1 MQFGLSEE
9 QVLLQDNVN
18 RFLSDNVPLERVR
31 KYAEDGSDAD
41 VWQGLTELG
50 IPALLIPEEHG
61 GLGMT
66 PMDAAIVAESIG
78 YHVAPSPFLGSAIMA
93 PVALSRSD
101 NDYSELLGRLLRERP
116 ALESLTANLSAIET
130 MLVFPSTTGK

>member
-41 VWQGLTELG
+41 VHVQGGT
-50 IPALLIPEEHG
+50 
-61 GLGMT
+61 MKMST
-66 PMDAAIVAESIG
+66 AA
-78 YHVAPSPFLGSAIMA
+78 
-93 PVALSRSD
+93 
-101 NDYSELLGRLLRERP
+101 
-116 ALESLTANLSAIET
+116 
-130 MLVFPSTTGK
+130 ST